1 VQFNIS
7 NILSILL
14 QVKVD
19 FLHTWPRG
27 KSYSWQSSN
36 WGTDRNQITEPTEK
50 IGEESDQTEHEDEN
64 LPNSQNWGIRNQAKV
79 DNGFQEKH
87 MKTSCIVCLKGKK
100 KNEIWLKCGVRQ
112 CPRLNVHAKC
122 NNIHVPNMD
131 KDRLAKFCADHIR
144 CKEHMGRSHLQAIP
158 ETMNHLSNS
167 DAGSEIEEII
177 LPENTKKVANLYQG
191 VPGGLI
197 GGDSDSDFAQS
208 MLKSRKPRL
217 ILSTGK
223 KGPKKS
229 KKSPKNN
236 QKSSP
241 VPSTSGLS
249 QARMSSPEFS
259 DPISSKLVK
268 YRYRKARSESESS

>member
-1 VQFNIS
+1 
-7 NILSILL
+7 
-14 QVKVD
+14 
-19 FLHTWPRG
+19 
-27 KSYSWQSSN
+27 
-36 WGTDRNQITEPTEK
+36 
-50 IGEESDQTEHEDEN
+50 
-64 LPNSQNWGIRNQAKV
+64 
-79 DNGFQEKH
+79 
-87 MKTSCIVCLKGKK
+87 
-100 KNEIWLKCGVRQ
+100 
-112 CPRLNVHAKC
+112 
-122 NNIHVPNMD
+122 
-131 KDRLAKFCADHIR
+131 
-144 CKEHMGRSHLQAIP
+144 MGRSHLQAIP
-158 ETMNHLSNS
+158 ETLNHLSNS

-208 MLKSRKPRL
+208 KEKSRKPRL
-217 ILSTGK
+217 IFSNVK

-229 KKSPKNN
+229 KKFPKNN